1 MPHRNQ
7 IDLDFYLKS
16 LEDYNTQ
23 YGIGTNN
30 GGNYEVRSSPQAPGF
45 GYVNPETNN
54 LFQFPQQPGGANASG
69 FPEGSFEN
77 FIHNEGYNRQRVP
90 GSFDYGPPEI
100 EDAGIRRRFQ
110 TPMNIGDPMPVYTR
124 FNNIANQPD
133 RWGAD
138 AWFDQ
143 GGGFAGYGDEEIQ
156 KRFQKSLLGAM
167 KNAETV

>member
-54 LFQFPQQPGGANASG
+54 LFQFPQQPGGANAS
-69 FPEGSFEN
+69 
-77 FIHNEGYNRQRVP
+77 
-90 GSFDYGPPEI
+90 
-100 EDAGIRRRFQ
+100 
-110 TPMNIGDPMPVYTR
+110 
-124 FNNIANQPD
+124 
-133 RWGAD
+133 
-138 AWFDQ
+138 
-143 GGGFAGYGDEEIQ
+143 
-156 KRFQKSLLGAM
+156 
-167 KNAETV
+167 